1 MFSTLRSLPLLPS
14 LLASP
19 VVTDLHWSPLVH
31 SAAQRNLRAWGWVSG
46 AGSDDSSEEHGLRFR
61 PRRWGNSRWAWIP
74 AHPAGMEGAAE
85 LSQGSTWTSARSTT
99 QQPHASTDPADI
111 SLTANTHATLP
122 RLLALHLRRGD
133 FEGHCVI
140 LAYYNA
146 TWQGINADEG
156 VVDP

>member
-1 MFSTLRSLPLLPS
+1 MFSTLRGLPLLPD

-31 SAAQRNLRAWGWVSG
+31 GAVQRNLRAWGWVAG
-46 AGSDDSSEEHGLRFR
+46 VGSDNRS
-61 PRRWGNSRWAWIP
+61 
-74 AHPAGMEGAAE
+74 
-85 LSQGSTWTSARSTT
+85 SARSALQEQHRADTSLAADT
-99 QQPHASTDPADI
+99 QAP
-111 SLTANTHATLP
+111 LR

-133 FEGHCVI
+133 FDMHCAT

-146 TWQGINADEG
+146 TWQSINAAEG